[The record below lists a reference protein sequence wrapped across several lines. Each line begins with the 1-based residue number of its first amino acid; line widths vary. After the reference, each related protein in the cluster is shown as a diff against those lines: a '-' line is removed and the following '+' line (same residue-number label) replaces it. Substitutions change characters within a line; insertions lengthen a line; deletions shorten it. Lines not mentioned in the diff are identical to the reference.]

1 MTSRKARRR
10 RRNVSTSSTLP
21 SRSTV
26 STQNTDVTS
35 GLNTSNPDPRLETFN
50 SKAGAANYSYIRRD
64 LVTIAV
70 VSVCTF
76 AFVVVMAFVI

>member
-1 MTSRKARRR
+1 MTSRKARRK
-10 RRNVSTSSTLP
+10 RRNTSTPSTMP
-21 SRSTV
+21 NRPTV
-26 STQNTDVTS
+26 NNQGKDVVQ
-35 GLNTSNPDPRLETFN
+35 GLNTSNSGSRSESFS
-50 SKAGAANYSYIRRD
+50 SKISAANYAYIRSD